1 MTLGVVR
8 ETTPGERR
16 VALIPK
22 AVPGLLRLGANV
34 VVESGAGEGAL
45 LPDELYTEAR
55 ATFCGPRRSKPEFT
69 PSTRTNRS
77 GLRLSQ
83 PYPGRRRG
91 SSDMGVSD
99 HQVPLALPTPT
110 PDDGL
115 EDVEHLLVRGQ
126 RPQVIGYNAFQCV
139 GAGAHR

>member
-1 MTLGVVR
+1 MKGPDSGMTLGVVR

-22 AVPGLLRLGANV
+22 AVSGLLRLGANA

-45 LPDELYTEAR
+45 LPDELYTEAG

-77 GLRLSQ
+77 GLRL
-83 PYPGRRRG
+83 G
-91 SSDMGVSD
+91 
-99 HQVPLALPTPT
+99 
-110 PDDGL
+110 
-115 EDVEHLLVRGQ
+115 
-126 RPQVIGYNAFQCV
+126 
-139 GAGAHR
+139 